1 MSEALSISSK
11 KPQSDAF
18 DYEELRKT
26 GIGSIEKTGSDIW
39 TDYNVHDPGITILEL
54 LCYAITD
61 LSYRT
66 NNTIPDLLATSKD
79 ARENILKHF
88 FSASKIFPNKAVT
101 INDYRKLIIDI
112 EGVKNAWLQ
121 KRSLGMF
128 ADITLKKLQF
138 TQPESLKWEPVDVLG
153 YYDVLIEFDTNVA
166 NDSKELIKTEVLEL
180 VMQNRNLCEDF
191 LTINEITTQEFRL
204 CSEIE
209 IKSDA
214 DPFETLAELFFNI
227 QLYLTP
233 LIKFYWLNDLIDSGY
248 TSDVI
253 FEGPLLI
260 HGFIKEEELLASDLK
275 KEIHLSD
282 IMQQMLNASGVSNIL
297 DIIFNPTDQT
307 RELSNKWIIPVKR
320 GKQPI
325 INILDSNVLIY
336 KNGIPLRPDMN
347 IIKSRFDK
355 LMNDY
360 ITGNDLVRTED
371 IQFDTGTFEDIGNYY
386 SIQNHFP
393 KNYGI
398 SHWGL
403 PENATAER
411 VAQAKQLQG
420 YLYFFDQHLANS
432 FSQLSNLGNLFST
445 DIQKNTYFANTVRS
459 FKDADEIFVDNAT
472 IDTKV
477 QTAAEDKITYYKR
490 RNLFLDHLLSRFSES
505 FSEYVNVLYSGFT
518 SNPKD
523 VIIPSV
529 INPEDIVQD
538 KANFLKNYPEYSS
551 KRFSSYNYAKQDQL
565 WDSNNISGLEK
576 RLQRLLGFDNLNR
589 RNLVN
594 LNTEIQHGLNGSGND
609 EYWYRITD
617 FKNGTILLEGSEKFP
632 GEEGARFALEDSISL
647 IYHAQ
652 NLKTI
657 DNGDGTFYYQVLNAN
672 KVIGTS
678 TKLYSSMNDASLD
691 LQQLVLLVTKN
702 RADEGMF
709 LIEHMLLLPP
719 QVKIIN
725 DPSTEAPELI
735 PDDEAGF
742 MPICV
747 DDGCKDCEDKD
758 PYSFRISIIL
768 PAYTPRFLNIAF
780 RQYAERTIRMEAP
793 AHTFVKIC
801 WVSNEQLITFENAY
815 KEWLDVKSGKT
826 EDTTNTKLNEF
837 VTILTALRS
846 IYPVARLEDCSSS
859 EERTLFMLNQN
870 ALGTLKT

>member
-18 DYEELRKT
+18 DYEELRKAA
-26 GIGSIEKTGSDIW
+26 IGSIEKTGSDIW
-39 TDYNVHDPGITILEL
+39 TDYNVHDPGITMLEL

-61 LSYRT
+61 LSYRA
-66 NNTIPDLLATSKD
+66 NNTIPDLLATPKD
-79 ARENILKHF
+79 AKANILKHF
-88 FSASKIFPNKAVT
+88 FSASKILPNNAVT

-121 KRSLGMF
+121 KRSLSIF

-138 TQPESLKWEPVDVLG
+138 TQPESPKWEPVDVLG
-153 YYDVLIEFDTNVA
+153 YYDILLEFDTNVT
-166 NDSKELIKTEVLEL
+166 NDDLKELIKKEVWEML
-180 VMQNRNLCEDF
+180 MRNRNLCEDF
-191 LTINEITTQEFRL
+191 LTINEVTKQEFRL

-209 IKSDA
+209 LKSDA
-214 DPFETLAELFFNI
+214 DPFDTLAELFFNI

-233 LIKFYWLNDLIDSGY
+233 LIKFYWLNDLIDNGY

-260 HGFIKEEELLASDLK
+260 HGFIKEEELLTSDLK
-275 KEIHLSD
+275 TEIHLSD
-282 IMQQMLNASGVSNIL
+282 IMQQMLNVSGVSNIL
-297 DIIFNPTDQT
+297 EIIFNPIDQT
-307 RELSNKWIIPVKR
+307 KELDNKWIIAVQR

-325 INILDSNVLIY
+325 INILNSNVLIY

-347 IIKSRFDK
+347 IIKGKFDK
-355 LMNDY
+355 LMNNY

-371 IQFDTGTFEDIGNYY
+371 IEFDSGTFEDTGNYY

-411 VAQAKQLQG
+411 VAQVKQLQG

-432 FSQLSNLGNLFST
+432 FSQLSNLSNLFST
-445 DIQKNTYFANTVRS
+445 DTQKNTYFANPVRS
-459 FKDADEIFVDNAT
+459 FKGADDIFLNNAI
-472 IDTKV
+472 IDTEL
-477 QTAAEDKITYYKR
+477 QIAAEDKITYYKR

-505 FSEYVNVLYSGFT
+505 FSDYVNVLYSGFT

-523 VIIPSV
+523 VISPAV

-551 KRFSSYNYAKQDQL
+551 KRFASYNYAERDQL

-594 LNTEIQHGLNGSGND
+594 LNTEIEHGLNGSGND
-609 EYWYRITD
+609 EYWYRVTD

-632 GEEGARFALEDSISL
+632 GEEEARFALEDSISL
-647 IYHAQ
+647 IYAAQ
-652 NLKTI
+652 NLKVV
-657 DNGDGTFYYQVLNAN
+657 DNRDGTFYYQVLNAD

-678 TKLYSSMNDASLD
+678 TKLYSTMNEASLD
-691 LQQLVLLVTKN
+691 LQQLVSLVTQS

-709 LIEHMLLLPP
+709 LVEHMLLLPA
-719 QVKIIN
+719 
-725 DPSTEAPELI
+725 DGES
-735 PDDEAGF
+735 GF

-747 DDGCKDCEDKD
+747 DDTCKDCDDKD
-758 PYSFRISIIL
+758 PYSFRISVIL

-780 RQYAERTIRMEAP
+780 RQYAERIIRMEAP

-815 KEWLDVKSGKT
+815 KGWLDIKSGKT
-826 EDTTNTKLNEF
+826 QDITNTKLTEF

-846 IYPVARLEDCSSS
+846 IYPVARLEDCSNS

>member
-1 MSEALSISSK
+1 MSEALSISPK
-11 KPQSDAF
+11 KPQNDAF
-18 DYEELRKT
+18 DYEELRKA
-26 GIGSIEKTGSDIW
+26 GIAYLEKTGSATW
-39 TDYNVHDPGITILEL
+39 TDYNVHDPGITMLEL

-66 NNTIPDLLATSKD
+66 NNTIPDLLATPED
-79 ARENILKHF
+79 ARTNILKHF
-88 FSASKIFPNKAVT
+88 FSASKIFPNNAVT

-121 KRSLGMF
+121 KRSLGIF
-128 ADITLKKLQF
+128 ADISLKKLQF
-138 TQPESLKWEPVDVLG
+138 TQPQSFKWEPVDVLG
-153 YYDVLIEFDTNVA
+153 YYDVLLEFDTNVDDD
-166 NDSKELIKTEVLEL
+166 NKERIKSEVLEL
-180 VMQNRNLCEDF
+180 LMQNRNLCEDF
-191 LTINEITTQEFRL
+191 LTINEISKQEFRL
-204 CSEIE
+204 CTEIE
-209 IKSDA
+209 LKSDA
-214 DPFETLAELFFNI
+214 DPFDTLAELFFNI

-233 LIKFYWLNDLIDSGY
+233 LIKFYWLNDLINMGY
-248 TSDVI
+248 TSDAI

-275 KEIHLSD
+275 REIHLSD
-282 IMQQMLNASGVSNIL
+282 IMQQMLNVSGVSNIL
-297 DIIFNPTDQT
+297 DIIFNPTDQAK
-307 RELSNKWIIPVKR
+307 ELDNKWIIPVRR

-347 IIKSRFDK
+347 IIKNRFDK
-355 LMNDY
+355 LMDNY
-360 ITGNDLVRTED
+360 ISGNDLVRTED
-371 IQFDTGTFEDIGNYY
+371 IRFDEGTFIDTGNYY

-403 PENATAER
+403 PEDATAER
-411 VAQAKQLQG
+411 VAQAKQLQA
-420 YLYFFDQHLANS
+420 YLYFFDQQLANS

-445 DIQKNTYFANTVRS
+445 DTQKNTYFANTVRS
-459 FKDADEIFVDNAT
+459 FKDAGNIFLDNTTVDVN
-472 IDTKV
+472 V
-477 QTAAEDKITYYKR
+477 QAAAEDKATYYKR

-505 FSEYVNVLYSGFT
+505 FSDYVNVLYSGFT

-523 VIIPSV
+523 VVSPSV
-529 INPEDIVQD
+529 INQEDIVQD
-538 KANFLKNYPEYSS
+538 KANFLKNYPEYSA
-551 KRFSSYNYAKQDQL
+551 KRFSAYNYTEQDQL

-576 RLQRLLGFDNLNR
+576 RLQRLLGFENLNR

-594 LNTEIQHGLNGSGND
+594 LNTNIQHGLNGSGND

-617 FKNGTILLEGSEKFP
+617 FKTGTILLEGSEKFP
-632 GEEGARFALEDSISL
+632 GEEEARFAMEDALSL
-647 IYHAQ
+647 IYSAQ

-657 DNGDGTFYYQVLNAN
+657 DNGDGTFYYQVLNAD

-678 TKLYSSMNDASLD
+678 TKLFSSMNEAALD

-702 RADEGMF
+702 RAEEGMF

-719 QVKIIN
+719 QVKTIN
-725 DPSTEAPELI
+725 TPSTEVPELI
-735 PDDEAGF
+735 PDDEAAF

-758 PYSFRISIIL
+758 PYSFRISIVL

-826 EDTTNTKLNEF
+826 EDTTNTKLIEF
-837 VTILTALRS
+837 INILTALRS